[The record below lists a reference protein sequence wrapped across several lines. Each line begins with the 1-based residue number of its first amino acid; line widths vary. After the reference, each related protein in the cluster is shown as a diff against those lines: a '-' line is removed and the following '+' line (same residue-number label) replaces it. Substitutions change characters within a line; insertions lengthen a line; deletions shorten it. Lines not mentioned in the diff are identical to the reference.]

1 MLFDRDIEP
10 NCAYCRFSSM
20 LGDDEVVCIK
30 RGIMSGFGS
39 CGAFTYEPTKRV
51 PGKIYRLRAT
61 ELSEEDFAL

>member
-1 MLFDRDIEP
+1 
-10 NCAYCRFSSM
+10 M